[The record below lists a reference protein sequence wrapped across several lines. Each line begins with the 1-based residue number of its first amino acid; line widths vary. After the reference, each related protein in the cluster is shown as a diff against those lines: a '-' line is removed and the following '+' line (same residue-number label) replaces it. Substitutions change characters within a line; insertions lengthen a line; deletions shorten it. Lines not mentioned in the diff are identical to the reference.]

1 MPIIAIAMGGILF
14 SCVDSGKDLYDPSY
28 ETSNPMGDGFAAPDG
43 FDWSTIKTE
52 NVTVEVKDEEGGLYS
67 YLVEIYTEDPLTNEN
82 ASVLA
87 TRTANKENNF
97 KATAAITLLPTQK
110 GIYIKQ
116 TDPRGRVEVYL
127 FDVPED
133 NDNFTCKL
141 YYQESAAQN
150 RLLMSRTATTRAVSP
165 EKPVYTSI
173 PSEAKEITEMQGTTL
188 LRDASYKI
196 TSDYNGTFKFDG
208 YDGEIKTK
216 VYVDAT
222 WTIPTTFQFQNGIE
236 IIVMDNAKIK
246 ASGVM
251 TFIRNSM
258 LTVMDEGNVEAENI
272 SFTNGAPAALRN
284 WGNVSVTNTM
294 TLHSGATLY
303 NGGTITSKDIA
314 INSNTQIINDNK
326 IELEGEF
333 NLPSN
338 FSLENNGEIYGK
350 KMIANSD
357 AVITNKNIIIFETIS
372 FTNPTVNNSCSME
385 ATISFYAN
393 GIKLNLTQGYIKA
406 PKMEFQ
412 NGVVNL
418 NNGSMLEATTRLD
431 IPPGY
436 ATFYGKGENTSM
448 IKSPIIAGQGFTY
461 DGNLA
466 IESDNHVEKSPHWTN
481 FHVQNSAYITKIGE
495 SKVTIEV
502 CTGTK
507 NEGNKGEEPEEPKFP
522 IIVDDTHNYAYL
534 FEDQWPL
541 YGDYDMNDLVMIIK
555 ERTISLNKNNK
566 VEEFKLSIDLAA
578 TGATKSIGAAIMLD
592 GVPASAIMQ
601 PVEFSDNSLIKSFN
615 LNSNKIENGQDY
627 AVIPLFDDAHKAL
640 GRDRYEQINTFAN
653 HSNNTNVKN
662 ISFTIKLSNP
672 ISPDELNI
680 NKLNVFIFVE
690 GNRNNRK
697 EIHVIGYQPTKLAN
711 TDLFGGNN
719 DNSSVSGKK
728 YYISKDNLAWGIM
741 VPTDFKW
748 ALEYVNIKTKSVDK
762 DVENLVQNINLIFD
776 SKQKVVAEKKKKE
789 EELRASIS
797 NMSHDLRTP
806 LTSIMGYLQ
815 MIKSEKP
822 SEADK
827 KEYMDIVEKR
837 TKSLQKLISSFYD
850 LSRIEGNEYN
860 FNYKKVNL
868 SNVLCENIAVFYNDF
883 INNNI
888 EPVIEIEEGIKEIIS
903 DEGAI
908 TRIFSNLIGNMIKHG
923 ENYVKISL
931 KKENDIIITEF
942 TNKATGLT
950 QENVDKLFNRFYTV
964 DKSRSDRNTGLGL
977 YIAKV
982 LVEKLGYN
990 ITATIGN
997 ENLVIKIIWK

>member
-150 RLLMSRTATTRAVSP
+150 RVLMSRTATTRAVSP

-258 LTVMDEGNVEAENI
+258 LTVMAEGNVEAENI

-481 FHVQNSAYITKIGE
+481 FHVQNGAYITKIGE

-748 ALEYVNIKTKSVDK
+748 ALEYVNIKTVYSLFTDWVTSGGVKNQEWWK
-762 DVENLVQNINLIFD
+762 TFD
-776 SKQKVVAEKKKKE
+776 SSKV
-789 EELRASIS
+789 
-797 NMSHDLRTP
+797 
-806 LTSIMGYLQ
+806 
-815 MIKSEKP
+815 
-822 SEADK
+822 
-827 KEYMDIVEKR
+827 
-837 TKSLQKLISSFYD
+837 
-850 LSRIEGNEYN
+850 
-860 FNYKKVNL
+860 YK
-868 SNVLCENIAVFYNDF
+868 
-883 INNNI
+883 
-888 EPVIEIEEGIKEIIS
+888 
-903 DEGAI
+903 
-908 TRIFSNLIGNMIKHG
+908 
-923 ENYVKISL
+923 
-931 KKENDIIITEF
+931 
-942 TNKATGLT
+942 
-950 QENVDKLFNRFYTV
+950 
-964 DKSRSDRNTGLGL
+964 
-977 YIAKV
+977 
-982 LVEKLGYN
+982 
-990 ITATIGN
+990 
-997 ENLVIKIIWK
+997 

>member
-150 RLLMSRTATTRAVSP
+150 RVLMSRTATTRAVSP

-481 FHVQNSAYITKIGE
+481 FHVQNGTYITKIGE

-748 ALEYVNIKTKSVDK
+748 TLEYVNIKTVYSLFTDWVTSGGVKNQEWWK
-762 DVENLVQNINLIFD
+762 TFD
-776 SKQKVVAEKKKKE
+776 SSKV
-789 EELRASIS
+789 
-797 NMSHDLRTP
+797 
-806 LTSIMGYLQ
+806 
-815 MIKSEKP
+815 
-822 SEADK
+822 
-827 KEYMDIVEKR
+827 
-837 TKSLQKLISSFYD
+837 
-850 LSRIEGNEYN
+850 
-860 FNYKKVNL
+860 YK
-868 SNVLCENIAVFYNDF
+868 
-883 INNNI
+883 
-888 EPVIEIEEGIKEIIS
+888 
-903 DEGAI
+903 
-908 TRIFSNLIGNMIKHG
+908 
-923 ENYVKISL
+923 
-931 KKENDIIITEF
+931 
-942 TNKATGLT
+942 
-950 QENVDKLFNRFYTV
+950 
-964 DKSRSDRNTGLGL
+964 
-977 YIAKV
+977 
-982 LVEKLGYN
+982 
-990 ITATIGN
+990 
-997 ENLVIKIIWK
+997 

>member
-87 TRTANKENNF
+87 TRTANKENHCT
-97 KATAAITLLPTQK
+97 ATAAITLLPTQK
-110 GIYIKQ
+110 GLYLKQ

-150 RLLMSRTATTRAVSP
+150 RVLMSRTATTRAVSP

-188 LRDASYKI
+188 LRDTSYKI

-481 FHVQNSAYITKIGE
+481 FHVQNGAYITKIGE

-748 ALEYVNIKTKSVDK
+748 TLEYVNIKTVYSLFTDWVTSGGVKNQEWWK
-762 DVENLVQNINLIFD
+762 TFD
-776 SKQKVVAEKKKKE
+776 SSKV
-789 EELRASIS
+789 
-797 NMSHDLRTP
+797 
-806 LTSIMGYLQ
+806 
-815 MIKSEKP
+815 
-822 SEADK
+822 
-827 KEYMDIVEKR
+827 
-837 TKSLQKLISSFYD
+837 
-850 LSRIEGNEYN
+850 
-860 FNYKKVNL
+860 YK
-868 SNVLCENIAVFYNDF
+868 
-883 INNNI
+883 
-888 EPVIEIEEGIKEIIS
+888 
-903 DEGAI
+903 
-908 TRIFSNLIGNMIKHG
+908 
-923 ENYVKISL
+923 
-931 KKENDIIITEF
+931 
-942 TNKATGLT
+942 
-950 QENVDKLFNRFYTV
+950 
-964 DKSRSDRNTGLGL
+964 
-977 YIAKV
+977 
-982 LVEKLGYN
+982 
-990 ITATIGN
+990 
-997 ENLVIKIIWK
+997 

>member
-141 YYQESAAQN
+141 YYQESAVQN
-150 RLLMSRTATTRAVSP
+150 RVLMSRTATTRAVSP

-350 KMIANSD
+350 ELIANSN
-357 AVITNKNIIIFETIS
+357 AVATNNNIMRFTTIS
-372 FTNPTVNNSCSME
+372 LTNTTFNNACSLE
-385 ATISFYAN
+385 ATNSFYAN
-393 GIKLNLTQGYIKA
+393 GATFNFTQGYLKA
-406 PKMEFQ
+406 PTMEFV
-412 NGVVNL
+412 NGTVNL
-418 NNGSMLEATTRLD
+418 SNGSMLDATTS
-431 IPPGY
+431 IY
-436 ATFYGKGENTSM
+436 MNTAHAKFYGKGENTSM
-448 IKSPIIAGQGFTY
+448 IKSPVITGQGFTY
-461 DGNLA
+461 DGNLV
-466 IESDNHVEKSPHWTN
+466 IECDNHVEKSPHWNN
-481 FHVQNSAYITKIGE
+481 FHVQNGAYFTKMGE
-495 SKVTIEV
+495 SKVVIDV

-507 NEGNKGEEPEEPKFP
+507 NNGNEGEDPEDPKFP
-522 IIVDDTHNYAYL
+522 IIMDDTRNYAYL

-541 YGDYDMNDLVMIIK
+541 YGDYDMNDLVLIIK
-555 ERTISLNKNNK
+555 ERKISINKDNK
-566 VEEFKLSIDLAA
+566 AEEFTLSLDLSAA
-578 TGATKSIGAAIMLD
+578 GATKSIGAAIMLD
-592 GVPASAIMQ
+592 GVPASAITQ
-601 PVEFSDNSLIKSFN
+601 PVVFSDNSLAKNFN
-615 LNSNKIENGQDY
+615 VNSNKIENGQDY
-627 AVIPLFDDAHKAL
+627 AVIPLFDDAHNAL
-640 GRDRYEQINTFAN
+640 GRDRYEQINTIKD
-653 HSNNTNVKN
+653 HSANTNPKN
-662 ISFTIKLSNP
+662 ISFTIKFSNP
-672 ISPDELNI
+672 ISVDELNI

-690 GNRNNRK
+690 GNRNQRK
-697 EIHVIGYQPTKLAN
+697 EIHIVGYQPTKLAN

-719 DNSSVSGKK
+719 DDSSTSRKR

-748 ALEYVNIKTKSVDK
+748 PLEYVNIKSAYSLFESWVTSGGTKNEEWWK
-762 DVENLVQNINLIFD
+762 TFD
-776 SKQKVVAEKKKKE
+776 S
-789 EELRASIS
+789 
-797 NMSHDLRTP
+797 
-806 LTSIMGYLQ
+806 
-815 MIKSEKP
+815 
-822 SEADK
+822 
-827 KEYMDIVEKR
+827 
-837 TKSLQKLISSFYD
+837 
-850 LSRIEGNEYN
+850 SRV
-860 FNYKKVNL
+860 YK
-868 SNVLCENIAVFYNDF
+868 
-883 INNNI
+883 
-888 EPVIEIEEGIKEIIS
+888 
-903 DEGAI
+903 
-908 TRIFSNLIGNMIKHG
+908 
-923 ENYVKISL
+923 
-931 KKENDIIITEF
+931 
-942 TNKATGLT
+942 
-950 QENVDKLFNRFYTV
+950 
-964 DKSRSDRNTGLGL
+964 
-977 YIAKV
+977 
-982 LVEKLGYN
+982 
-990 ITATIGN
+990 
-997 ENLVIKIIWK
+997 

>member
-150 RLLMSRTATTRAVSP
+150 RVLMSRTATTRAVSP

-236 IIVMDNAKIK
+236 IIVMDIAKIK

-481 FHVQNSAYITKIGE
+481 FHVQNGAYITKIGE

-748 ALEYVNIKTKSVDK
+748 TLEYVNIKTVYSLFTDWVTSGGVKNQEWWK
-762 DVENLVQNINLIFD
+762 TFD
-776 SKQKVVAEKKKKE
+776 SSKV
-789 EELRASIS
+789 
-797 NMSHDLRTP
+797 
-806 LTSIMGYLQ
+806 
-815 MIKSEKP
+815 
-822 SEADK
+822 
-827 KEYMDIVEKR
+827 
-837 TKSLQKLISSFYD
+837 
-850 LSRIEGNEYN
+850 
-860 FNYKKVNL
+860 YK
-868 SNVLCENIAVFYNDF
+868 
-883 INNNI
+883 
-888 EPVIEIEEGIKEIIS
+888 
-903 DEGAI
+903 
-908 TRIFSNLIGNMIKHG
+908 
-923 ENYVKISL
+923 
-931 KKENDIIITEF
+931 
-942 TNKATGLT
+942 
-950 QENVDKLFNRFYTV
+950 
-964 DKSRSDRNTGLGL
+964 
-977 YIAKV
+977 
-982 LVEKLGYN
+982 
-990 ITATIGN
+990 
-997 ENLVIKIIWK
+997 

>member
-1 MPIIAIAMGGILF
+1 MMKKTIQFVPIIAIAMAGTMS

-28 ETSNPMGDGFAAPDG
+28 ETPNPMGDGFAAPDDI
-43 FDWSTIKTE
+43 DWNMITTK
-52 NVTVEVKDEEGGLYS
+52 NVSVEVKDEEGGLFA
-67 YLVEIYTEDPLTNEN
+67 YLVEIYAEDPLTNES

-87 TRTANKENNF
+87 ARTANKENNF
-97 KATAAITLLPTQK
+97 KFTTAVSLLPTQK
-110 GIYIKQ
+110 GIYVKQ
-116 TDPRGRVEVYL
+116 TDPRGREQVYQ
-127 FDVPED
+127 FDVPENSD
-133 NDNFTCKL
+133 NITCKL
-141 YYQESAAQN
+141 YYAGSTAQN
-150 RLLMSRTATTRAVSP
+150 RALMSRAAATRGLSF
-165 EKPVYTSI
+165 EKPDYYSI
-173 PSEAKEITEMQGTTL
+173 PANAKEVTEMSGTTL

-748 ALEYVNIKTKSVDK
+748 ALEYVNIKTVYSLFTDWVTSGGVKNQEWWK
-762 DVENLVQNINLIFD
+762 TFD
-776 SKQKVVAEKKKKE
+776 SSKV
-789 EELRASIS
+789 
-797 NMSHDLRTP
+797 
-806 LTSIMGYLQ
+806 
-815 MIKSEKP
+815 
-822 SEADK
+822 
-827 KEYMDIVEKR
+827 
-837 TKSLQKLISSFYD
+837 
-850 LSRIEGNEYN
+850 
-860 FNYKKVNL
+860 YK
-868 SNVLCENIAVFYNDF
+868 
-883 INNNI
+883 
-888 EPVIEIEEGIKEIIS
+888 
-903 DEGAI
+903 
-908 TRIFSNLIGNMIKHG
+908 
-923 ENYVKISL
+923 
-931 KKENDIIITEF
+931 
-942 TNKATGLT
+942 
-950 QENVDKLFNRFYTV
+950 
-964 DKSRSDRNTGLGL
+964 
-977 YIAKV
+977 
-982 LVEKLGYN
+982 
-990 ITATIGN
+990 
-997 ENLVIKIIWK
+997 

>member
-1 MPIIAIAMGGILF
+1 MRIAFAGNPN
-14 SCVDSGKDLYDPSY
+14 SGKTTMYNALTGKNERVGNWAGVTIGRKESPIKADYANTTEELVAVDLPGAYSMSPF
-28 ETSNPMGDGFAAPDG
+28 TP
-43 FDWSTIKTE
+43 
-52 NVTVEVKDEEGGLYS
+52 EES
-67 YLVEIYTEDPLTNEN
+67 
-82 ASVLA
+82 
-87 TRTANKENNF
+87 
-97 KATAAITLLPTQK
+97 
-110 GIYIKQ
+110 
-116 TDPRGRVEVYL
+116 
-127 FDVPED
+127 
-133 NDNFTCKL
+133 
-141 YYQESAAQN
+141 
-150 RLLMSRTATTRAVSP
+150 
-165 EKPVYTSI
+165 
-173 PSEAKEITEMQGTTL
+173 
-188 LRDASYKI
+188 I
-196 TSDYNGTFKFDG
+196 TSG
-208 YDGEIKTK
+208 YVRDEHPDAIINI
-216 VYVDAT
+216 VDAT
-222 WTIPTTFQFQNGIE
+222 NLSRSLFFTTQLLELGIP
-236 IIVMDNAKIK
+236 V
-246 ASGVM
+246 V
-251 TFIRNSM
+251 
-258 LTVMDEGNVEAENI
+258 V
-272 SFTNGAPAALRN
+272 ALN
-284 WGNVSVTNTM
+284 KS
-294 TLHSGATLY
+294 
-303 NGGTITSKDIA
+303 DI
-314 INSNTQIINDNK
+314 NEKQHTQIDVDKLAEKLGCPVIKTVSTDHKGLQDVVKAAVSENGKGQKAPYMQAEINLHDKEAVDAEDRKRFAFVNK
-326 IELEGEF
+326 IVSEVEQREVHT
-333 NLPSN
+333 NERN
-338 FSLENNGEIYGK
+338 KQDKI
-350 KMIANSD
+350 D

-481 FHVQNSAYITKIGE
+481 FHVQNGAYITKIGE

-662 ISFTIKLSNP
+662 ISFTIKLSNL

-748 ALEYVNIKTKSVDK
+748 ALEYVNIKTVYSLFTDWVTSGGVKNQEWWK
-762 DVENLVQNINLIFD
+762 TFD
-776 SKQKVVAEKKKKE
+776 SSKV
-789 EELRASIS
+789 
-797 NMSHDLRTP
+797 
-806 LTSIMGYLQ
+806 
-815 MIKSEKP
+815 
-822 SEADK
+822 
-827 KEYMDIVEKR
+827 
-837 TKSLQKLISSFYD
+837 
-850 LSRIEGNEYN
+850 
-860 FNYKKVNL
+860 YK
-868 SNVLCENIAVFYNDF
+868 
-883 INNNI
+883 
-888 EPVIEIEEGIKEIIS
+888 
-903 DEGAI
+903 
-908 TRIFSNLIGNMIKHG
+908 
-923 ENYVKISL
+923 
-931 KKENDIIITEF
+931 
-942 TNKATGLT
+942 
-950 QENVDKLFNRFYTV
+950 
-964 DKSRSDRNTGLGL
+964 
-977 YIAKV
+977 
-982 LVEKLGYN
+982 
-990 ITATIGN
+990 
-997 ENLVIKIIWK
+997 

>member
-150 RLLMSRTATTRAVSP
+150 RVLMSRTATTRAVSP

-481 FHVQNSAYITKIGE
+481 FHVQNGAYITKIGE

-592 GVPASAIMQ
+592 GVPAIAIMQ

-748 ALEYVNIKTKSVDK
+748 ALEYVNIKTVYSLFTDWVTSGGVKNQEWWK
-762 DVENLVQNINLIFD
+762 TFD
-776 SKQKVVAEKKKKE
+776 SSKV
-789 EELRASIS
+789 
-797 NMSHDLRTP
+797 
-806 LTSIMGYLQ
+806 
-815 MIKSEKP
+815 
-822 SEADK
+822 
-827 KEYMDIVEKR
+827 
-837 TKSLQKLISSFYD
+837 
-850 LSRIEGNEYN
+850 
-860 FNYKKVNL
+860 YK
-868 SNVLCENIAVFYNDF
+868 
-883 INNNI
+883 
-888 EPVIEIEEGIKEIIS
+888 
-903 DEGAI
+903 
-908 TRIFSNLIGNMIKHG
+908 
-923 ENYVKISL
+923 
-931 KKENDIIITEF
+931 
-942 TNKATGLT
+942 
-950 QENVDKLFNRFYTV
+950 
-964 DKSRSDRNTGLGL
+964 
-977 YIAKV
+977 
-982 LVEKLGYN
+982 
-990 ITATIGN
+990 
-997 ENLVIKIIWK
+997 

>member
-116 TDPRGRVEVYL
+116 TDPRGSVEVYL

-150 RLLMSRTATTRAVSP
+150 RVLMSRTATTRAVSP

-748 ALEYVNIKTKSVDK
+748 ALEYVNIKTVYSLFTDWVTSGGVKNQEWWK
-762 DVENLVQNINLIFD
+762 TFD
-776 SKQKVVAEKKKKE
+776 SSKV
-789 EELRASIS
+789 
-797 NMSHDLRTP
+797 
-806 LTSIMGYLQ
+806 
-815 MIKSEKP
+815 
-822 SEADK
+822 
-827 KEYMDIVEKR
+827 
-837 TKSLQKLISSFYD
+837 
-850 LSRIEGNEYN
+850 
-860 FNYKKVNL
+860 YK
-868 SNVLCENIAVFYNDF
+868 
-883 INNNI
+883 
-888 EPVIEIEEGIKEIIS
+888 
-903 DEGAI
+903 
-908 TRIFSNLIGNMIKHG
+908 
-923 ENYVKISL
+923 
-931 KKENDIIITEF
+931 
-942 TNKATGLT
+942 
-950 QENVDKLFNRFYTV
+950 
-964 DKSRSDRNTGLGL
+964 
-977 YIAKV
+977 
-982 LVEKLGYN
+982 
-990 ITATIGN
+990 
-997 ENLVIKIIWK
+997 

>member
-141 YYQESAAQN
+141 YYQESAVQN
-150 RLLMSRTATTRAVSP
+150 RVLMSRTATTRAVSP

-173 PSEAKEITEMQGTTL
+173 QSEAKEITEMQGTTL

-481 FHVQNSAYITKIGE
+481 FHVQNGAYITKIGE

-662 ISFTIKLSNP
+662 ISFTIKLSNL

-748 ALEYVNIKTKSVDK
+748 ALEYVNIKTVYSLFTDWVTSGGVKNQEWWK
-762 DVENLVQNINLIFD
+762 TFD
-776 SKQKVVAEKKKKE
+776 SSKV
-789 EELRASIS
+789 
-797 NMSHDLRTP
+797 
-806 LTSIMGYLQ
+806 
-815 MIKSEKP
+815 
-822 SEADK
+822 
-827 KEYMDIVEKR
+827 
-837 TKSLQKLISSFYD
+837 
-850 LSRIEGNEYN
+850 
-860 FNYKKVNL
+860 YK
-868 SNVLCENIAVFYNDF
+868 
-883 INNNI
+883 
-888 EPVIEIEEGIKEIIS
+888 
-903 DEGAI
+903 
-908 TRIFSNLIGNMIKHG
+908 
-923 ENYVKISL
+923 
-931 KKENDIIITEF
+931 
-942 TNKATGLT
+942 
-950 QENVDKLFNRFYTV
+950 
-964 DKSRSDRNTGLGL
+964 
-977 YIAKV
+977 
-982 LVEKLGYN
+982 
-990 ITATIGN
+990 
-997 ENLVIKIIWK
+997 

>member
-150 RLLMSRTATTRAVSP
+150 RVLMSRTATTRAVSP

-481 FHVQNSAYITKIGE
+481 VQVQNGAYITKIGE

-748 ALEYVNIKTKSVDK
+748 TLEYVNIKTVYSLFTDWVTSGGVKNQEWWK
-762 DVENLVQNINLIFD
+762 TFD
-776 SKQKVVAEKKKKE
+776 SSKV
-789 EELRASIS
+789 
-797 NMSHDLRTP
+797 
-806 LTSIMGYLQ
+806 
-815 MIKSEKP
+815 
-822 SEADK
+822 
-827 KEYMDIVEKR
+827 
-837 TKSLQKLISSFYD
+837 
-850 LSRIEGNEYN
+850 
-860 FNYKKVNL
+860 YK
-868 SNVLCENIAVFYNDF
+868 
-883 INNNI
+883 
-888 EPVIEIEEGIKEIIS
+888 
-903 DEGAI
+903 
-908 TRIFSNLIGNMIKHG
+908 
-923 ENYVKISL
+923 
-931 KKENDIIITEF
+931 
-942 TNKATGLT
+942 
-950 QENVDKLFNRFYTV
+950 
-964 DKSRSDRNTGLGL
+964 
-977 YIAKV
+977 
-982 LVEKLGYN
+982 
-990 ITATIGN
+990 
-997 ENLVIKIIWK
+997 

>member
-28 ETSNPMGDGFAAPDG
+28 ETSNPKGNGFAAPDD

-141 YYQESAAQN
+141 YYQESAVQN
-150 RLLMSRTATTRAVSP
+150 RVLMSRTATTRAVSP

-481 FHVQNSAYITKIGE
+481 FHVQNGAYITKIGE

-748 ALEYVNIKTKSVDK
+748 ALEYVNIKTVYSLFTDWVTSGGVKNQEWWK
-762 DVENLVQNINLIFD
+762 TFD
-776 SKQKVVAEKKKKE
+776 SSKV
-789 EELRASIS
+789 
-797 NMSHDLRTP
+797 
-806 LTSIMGYLQ
+806 
-815 MIKSEKP
+815 
-822 SEADK
+822 
-827 KEYMDIVEKR
+827 
-837 TKSLQKLISSFYD
+837 
-850 LSRIEGNEYN
+850 
-860 FNYKKVNL
+860 YK
-868 SNVLCENIAVFYNDF
+868 
-883 INNNI
+883 
-888 EPVIEIEEGIKEIIS
+888 
-903 DEGAI
+903 
-908 TRIFSNLIGNMIKHG
+908 
-923 ENYVKISL
+923 
-931 KKENDIIITEF
+931 
-942 TNKATGLT
+942 
-950 QENVDKLFNRFYTV
+950 
-964 DKSRSDRNTGLGL
+964 
-977 YIAKV
+977 
-982 LVEKLGYN
+982 
-990 ITATIGN
+990 
-997 ENLVIKIIWK
+997 

>member
-150 RLLMSRTATTRAVSP
+150 RVLMSRTATTRAVSP

-481 FHVQNSAYITKIGE
+481 FHVQNGAYITKIGE

-697 EIHVIGYQPTKLAN
+697 EIHVIGYQPTKLAK

-748 ALEYVNIKTKSVDK
+748 TLEYVNIKTVYSLFTDWVTSGGVKNQEWWK
-762 DVENLVQNINLIFD
+762 TFD
-776 SKQKVVAEKKKKE
+776 SSKV
-789 EELRASIS
+789 
-797 NMSHDLRTP
+797 
-806 LTSIMGYLQ
+806 
-815 MIKSEKP
+815 
-822 SEADK
+822 
-827 KEYMDIVEKR
+827 
-837 TKSLQKLISSFYD
+837 
-850 LSRIEGNEYN
+850 
-860 FNYKKVNL
+860 YK
-868 SNVLCENIAVFYNDF
+868 
-883 INNNI
+883 
-888 EPVIEIEEGIKEIIS
+888 
-903 DEGAI
+903 
-908 TRIFSNLIGNMIKHG
+908 
-923 ENYVKISL
+923 
-931 KKENDIIITEF
+931 
-942 TNKATGLT
+942 
-950 QENVDKLFNRFYTV
+950 
-964 DKSRSDRNTGLGL
+964 
-977 YIAKV
+977 
-982 LVEKLGYN
+982 
-990 ITATIGN
+990 
-997 ENLVIKIIWK
+997 

>member
-150 RLLMSRTATTRAVSP
+150 RVLMSRTATTRAVSP

-481 FHVQNSAYITKIGE
+481 FHVQNGAYITKIGE

-640 GRDRYEQINTFAN
+640 GRDRYEQINTFVN

-662 ISFTIKLSNP
+662 ISFTIKLSNL

-748 ALEYVNIKTKSVDK
+748 ALEYVNIKTVYSLFTDWVTSGGVKNQEWWK
-762 DVENLVQNINLIFD
+762 TFD
-776 SKQKVVAEKKKKE
+776 SSKV
-789 EELRASIS
+789 
-797 NMSHDLRTP
+797 
-806 LTSIMGYLQ
+806 
-815 MIKSEKP
+815 
-822 SEADK
+822 
-827 KEYMDIVEKR
+827 
-837 TKSLQKLISSFYD
+837 
-850 LSRIEGNEYN
+850 
-860 FNYKKVNL
+860 YK
-868 SNVLCENIAVFYNDF
+868 
-883 INNNI
+883 
-888 EPVIEIEEGIKEIIS
+888 
-903 DEGAI
+903 
-908 TRIFSNLIGNMIKHG
+908 
-923 ENYVKISL
+923 
-931 KKENDIIITEF
+931 
-942 TNKATGLT
+942 
-950 QENVDKLFNRFYTV
+950 
-964 DKSRSDRNTGLGL
+964 
-977 YIAKV
+977 
-982 LVEKLGYN
+982 
-990 ITATIGN
+990 
-997 ENLVIKIIWK
+997 